1 MTIKVLKNYD
11 GMSNATHLKYGQ
23 PLTEIVEEI
32 ERVSRAYGDRRKGD
46 EIRHEVSYKGEW
58 TTVFRLPESYGEF
71 AGDCI
76 SPESLRL
83 KENYLW

>member
-1 MTIKVLKNYD
+1 MGIKVLKNYD
-11 GMSNATHLKYGQ
+11 GLSNAAHIKHGK
-23 PLTEIVEEI
+23 PLTEIVEVI

-46 EIRHEVSYKGEW
+46 EIRHEVMYKGEW
-58 TTVFRLPESYGEF
+58 TTVFRLPEVYGEF

-83 KENYLW
+83 KEKY